1 MLLSPARLTGAV
13 TLTGLK
19 ELGRFWLFV
28 YQALARSFHWPFPY
42 RKSITQAY
50 LMGVNSVF
58 VILLIGLFTG
68 MALGLQGYYA
78 LSKFGSEGFLGGV
91 VALTLIRELGPVLAA
106 IMIVGQ
112 AGSAMAAEIAD
123 MRNSEQIDA
132 LQSMAIDP
140 LRFLVSPRLLAAI
153 LAFPLLTVI
162 FDVVGIYGGY
172 LTAVQM
178 LQLDSGTYWASVESS
193 VVASDVIS
201 GFTKAIVFSLLTT
214 AICCYQGYYVHTR
227 KDGHGSRGISL
238 ATTTAVVYSSV
249 SILGSNYVVTSF
261 FIK

>member
-1 MLLSPARLTGAV
+1 MLLSPARLTGEA
-13 TLTGLK
+13 TLASLEK
-19 ELGRFWLFV
+19 LGRFGLFI
-28 YQALARSFHWPFPY
+28 YKALARSFYWPFPFS
-42 RKSITQAY
+42 KSITQAY

-140 LRFLVSPRLLAAI
+140 LRFLVSPRMLAA
-153 LAFPLLTVI
+153 LLVFPLLTAI

-178 LQLDSGTYWASVESS
+178 LQLDAGTYWASVESS
-193 VVASDVIS
+193 VVASDVLS
-201 GFTKAIVFSLLTT
+201 GFTKAFVFSLLTT
-214 AICCYQGYYVHTR
+214 AICCYQGYYVHKR

-238 ATTTAVVYSSV
+238 ATTSAVVYSSV
-249 SILGSNYVVTSF
+249 SILASNYVVTTF